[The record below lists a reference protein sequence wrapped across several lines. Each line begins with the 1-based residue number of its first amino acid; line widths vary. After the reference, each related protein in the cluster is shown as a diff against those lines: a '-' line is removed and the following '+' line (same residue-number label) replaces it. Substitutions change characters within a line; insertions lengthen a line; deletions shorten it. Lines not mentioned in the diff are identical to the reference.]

1 MLYTLFSHIVVTH
14 LDTIETKPCSLGWHC
29 TPIISSV
36 IDCDRLCRKLY
47 GNQQINTSPLSSS
60 LSILNKIFSMIVISA
75 ILVELPEWK
84 ADCNYLYTKLFLLK
98 IF

>member
-1 MLYTLFSHIVVTH
+1 
-14 LDTIETKPCSLGWHC
+14 
-29 TPIISSV
+29 
-36 IDCDRLCRKLY
+36 
-47 GNQQINTSPLSSS
+47 
-60 LSILNKIFSMIVISA
+60 MIVISA